1 MQQDNWMDWYESLV
15 KPSWTPEPSTIGLIW
30 TILYPIIVVTFA
42 YVFYEVLRG
51 RAPKSIGWVYLII
64 LIANLLFTPIQF
76 GLQNLV
82 LASLDILI
90 VLVSIVVMI
99 YQTWTIHRWVS
110 CCQIPYFVWVAI
122 ASSLQLSIT
131 RKHRGSSAAQGFK
144 TELSREGR
152 EG

>member
-1 MQQDNWMDWYESLV
+1 MQQDNWMGWYESLV

-30 TILYPIIVVTFA
+30 IILYPIIVVTFA

-51 RAPKSIGWVYLII
+51 RAPKSIGWVYLIN

-131 RKHRGSSAAQGFK
+131 AMNWPY
-144 TELSREGR
+144 
-152 EG
+152 